1 MAGRFVSGG
10 TISSTGEISDPKATE
25 TPQHQANESTKNKE
39 WEAVQKEL
47 ELERKRREEQR
58 AKAATGEEKSLYD
71 ILQENKGLFTLSSQA
86 SIIIS
91 WLSDTGFLA
100 AKQAAFEEQ
109 TKVRNQFRAL
119 DDDEIDF
126 LDEVRERRRKEEDEV
141 RRQTEEG
148 LKAFRERQQQSS
160 GGGATATAAAR
171 EDEDTEAWAAGRKR
185 KRNKERD
192 IKGVKRKSSESEETK
207 VKELSSAAVD
217 QVLPSKAEASQEKTK
232 KGLSLVDYG
241 SDNSDDD

>member
-10 TISSTGEISDPKATE
+10 TISSTGEVSDPKAAE
-25 TPQHQANESTKNKE
+25 RPQHQVNESTKNKE

-71 ILQENKGLFTLSSQA
+71 ILQENK
-86 SIIIS
+86 
-91 WLSDTGFLA
+91 A

-192 IKGVKRKSSESEETK
+192 SKGVKRKTSESEESK

-217 QVLPSKAEASQEKTK
+217 QVPPNKAEASQEKTK
-232 KGLSLVDYG
+232 KGLRLVDYG
-241 SDNSDDD
+241 SDDSDDD